1 MSFQYPK
8 TWSVYIS
15 NDGTDG
21 GDYEAYFRP
30 DYIDSIEN
38 SDSRHALRF
47 FIRNESFDSIQREYK
62 GKVDEGELRSSIFN
76 KGSNLTGMRYEGTL
90 EEGMEGVVVIVKI
103 NDKTAILQ
111 TDARV
116 FQDDFNKLI
125 DTLTR
130 NSD

>member
-1 MSFQYPK
+1 M
-8 TWSVYIS
+8 
-15 NDGTDG
+15 
-21 GDYEAYFRP
+21 
-30 DYIDSIEN
+30 
-38 SDSRHALRF
+38 RF